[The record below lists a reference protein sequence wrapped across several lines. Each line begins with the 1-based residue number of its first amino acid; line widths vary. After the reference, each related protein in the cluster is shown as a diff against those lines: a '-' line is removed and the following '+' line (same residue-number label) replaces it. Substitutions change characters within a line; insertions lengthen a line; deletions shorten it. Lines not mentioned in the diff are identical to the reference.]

1 MRRMTALQFRASL
14 VKEYIDEMMLRMNES
29 REK

>member
-14 VKEYIDEMMLRMNES
+14 VNEYIDEMMLRMNES